1 LFFANFSGNA
11 AGGLMKNYQKTI
23 LICVVI
29 LFCAANPV
37 FSQNTINI
45 ENLQA
50 SNGAL
55 DRFIYYMNLSLPFN
69 STMGL
74 NWSDAYIGPSPPHFG
89 IGITTGF
96 TTMNFTS
103 ISELMGK
110 FGLGLTLDNADT
122 FQNIGLPVPGYTVEA
137 RIGVTAI
144 PLDFGLKFGYLPPG
158 IFDSLMGT
166 FSSKQAF
173 GFKNMLIGVDARYA
187 LLIKK
192 VSPLR
197 FSVGAGF
204 NYMEGAIT
212 AELPDNLSFAFYTPE
227 GNNFYKE
234 TKFST
239 TDDSQLGIVWRT
251 LTLELK
257 MQASFSF
264 KIITPYAGVGASYAF
279 SWVGYRVEESK
290 TDNSYAEE
298 LKSLGLTDVSE
309 TSFESIKRLNSFNV
323 RAFGG
328 LSFNLALF
336 RLDLTGM
343 YNIRGGNLGATIG
356 FRFQL

>member
-1 LFFANFSGNA
+1 
-11 AGGLMKNYQKTI
+11 MKNYQKTI

-29 LFCAANPV
+29 LFCAASPV

-45 ENLQA
+45 ENLQT
-50 SNGAL
+50 SL

-69 STMGL
+69 STIGL
-74 NWSDAYIGPSPPHFG
+74 NWSDAYIGSTPPHFG

-96 TTMNFTS
+96 TTMNFDS
-103 ISELMGK
+103 ISKLMGQ
-110 FGLGLTLDNADT
+110 FGTDIKLGNAST
-122 FQNIGLPVPGYTVEA
+122 FENSGLPVPGYTVEA
-137 RIGVTAI
+137 RIGVAAI

-158 IFDSLMGT
+158 IFESLTGT

-173 GFKNMLIGVDARYA
+173 GFKNMLVGVDVRYA
-187 LLIKK
+187 PLIKK

-197 FSVGAGF
+197 FSVGLGF
-204 NYMEGAIT
+204 NYMEGGIT
-212 AELPDNLSFAFYTPE
+212 ADLPDNLPFAFYTPSTPPTSIE
-227 GNNFYKE
+227 QI
-234 TKFST
+234 FST

-251 LTLELK
+251 LTLEVK
-257 MQASFSF
+257 MQVSFSF

-279 SWVGYRVEESK
+279 SRAGYRVEESETK
-290 TDNSYAEE
+290 DSYAEE
-298 LKSLGLTDVSE
+298 LKSLGLTGVSE
-309 TSFESIKRLNSFNV
+309 TGFESIKKFNSFNA

-336 RLDLTGM
+336 RIDLTGM
-343 YNIRGGNLGATIG
+343 YNVTGGNIGATIG

>member
-1 LFFANFSGNA
+1 
-11 AGGLMKNYQKTI
+11 MKNYQKTI

-45 ENLQA
+45 ENLQT
-50 SNGAL
+50 SL
-55 DRFIYYMNLSLPFN
+55 DRFVYYMNLSLPFN
-69 STMGL
+69 STVGL

-96 TTMNFTS
+96 TTMNFDS
-103 ISELMGK
+103 ISKLMGQ
-110 FGLGLTLDNADT
+110 FGTDIDLKNTST
-122 FQNIGLPVPGYTVEA
+122 FEDRGLPVPSYTVEA
-137 RIGVTAI
+137 RIGFTAI
-144 PLDFGLKFGYLPPG
+144 PLDLGFKFGYLPPG
-158 IFDSLMGT
+158 IFESLMGA

-173 GFKNMLIGVDARYA
+173 GFKNMLIGVDTRYA
-187 LLIKK
+187 PLIKK

-204 NYMEGAIT
+204 NYMAGEIT
-212 AELPDNLSFAFYTPE
+212 ADLPDKVPFAFYTFQ
-227 GNNFYKE
+227 GNNFFKE
-234 TKFST
+234 TRFST

-257 MQASFSF
+257 MQVSLSF

-290 TDNSYAEE
+290 TDDSYAEE
-298 LKSLGLTDVSE
+298 LKSLGLTGVSE
-309 TSFESIKRLNSFNV
+309 TGFESIKRLNSFNA

-328 LSFNLALF
+328 FSFNLALF

-343 YNIRGGNLGATIG
+343 YNVTGGNIGATIG

>member
-1 LFFANFSGNA
+1 
-11 AGGLMKNYQKTI
+11 MKNYQKTI

-29 LFCAANPV
+29 LFCATNPV

-45 ENLQA
+45 ENLQK
-50 SNGAL
+50 SL
-55 DRFIYYMNLSLPFN
+55 DRFVYYMNLSLPFN
-69 STMGL
+69 STVGL

-96 TTMNFTS
+96 TTMNFDS
-103 ISELMGK
+103 INRLMGQ
-110 FGLGLTLDNADT
+110 FDT
-122 FQNIGLPVPGYTVEA
+122 GIDLKNTSTFEDRGLPVPGYTVEA
-137 RIGVTAI
+137 RIGVKAI

-158 IFDSLMGT
+158 IFESLMGT
-166 FSSKQAF
+166 FSNKQAF
-173 GFKNMLIGVDARYA
+173 GFKNMLIGVDVRYA
-187 LLIKK
+187 PLIKK

-204 NYMEGAIT
+204 NYMAGEIT
-212 AELPDNLSFAFYTPE
+212 KDLPNNLSFIFYRPDIQKLT
-227 GNNFYKE
+227 N
-234 TKFST
+234 FST
-239 TDDSQLGIVWRT
+239 TNNSQLGIVWRT

-257 MQASFSF
+257 TQISFSF

-279 SWVGYRVEESK
+279 SRAGYRVEKSQ
-290 TDNSYAEE
+290 TDKSYAEE
-298 LKSLGLTDVSE
+298 LKSPGLTGVSE
-309 TSFESIKRLNSFNV
+309 TGFESIQKINSFNV

-328 LSFNLALF
+328 LSFNLAFF

-343 YNIRGGNLGATIG
+343 YNIRSGNLGATIG